1 VAQNWIDDLYR
12 THGFM
17 VFRRCRQLLR
27 DDEEAWDT
35 MQETFLKTLE
45 SQDDF
50 RGESRRTT
58 WLFGIASNLC
68 LRRIRNRAAR
78 DGAWEENV
86 ACEIE
91 REQGG
96 PHDRL
101 EARRIANALLGRADE
116 ETAMIALYHF
126 VDGLSQGEIAKL
138 VGRSRVTVNQ
148 KLQRFRREARLTA
161 GTW

>member
-1 VAQNWIDDLYR
+1 VTQNWIDDLYR
-12 THGFM
+12 THAFM

-27 DDEEAWDT
+27 DEEEAWD
-35 MQETFLKTLE
+35 MMHETFLKTLE
-45 SQDDF
+45 SPDDF
-50 RGESRRTT
+50 RGESRRAT

-68 LRRIRNRAAR
+68 LSRIRNRAAR
-78 DGAWEENV
+78 DATWEENV
-86 ACEIE
+86 AREIE

-101 EARRIANALLGRADE
+101 EARRIANAILERTDE
-116 ETAMIALYHF
+116 ETAIIALYHF
-126 VDGLSQGEIAKL
+126 VDGLSQGEIAKI